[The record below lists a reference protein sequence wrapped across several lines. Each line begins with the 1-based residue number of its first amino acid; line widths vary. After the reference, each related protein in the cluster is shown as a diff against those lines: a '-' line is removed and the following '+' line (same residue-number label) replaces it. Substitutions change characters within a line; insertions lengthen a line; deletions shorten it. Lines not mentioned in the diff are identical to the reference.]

1 MIRALIL
8 SSLLILSSCASERIV
23 YKVVYR
29 EIYPDVPIYAP
40 VTYPPVPLFV
50 WGDYRIYKEQCQ
62 ALIDE
67 SNLNLKSVYEI
78 LEKQRDK
85 AKEF

>member
-1 MIRALIL
+1 MIRVLTL
-8 SSLLILSSCASERIV
+8 LSLLLLSSCASEKIV

-29 EIYPDVPIYAP
+29 EVYPDVPIYTA
-40 VTYPPVPLFV
+40 VGYPTVELHV
-50 WGDYRIYKEQCQ
+50 WGDYRIYKEQCE

-67 SNLNLKSVYEI
+67 SNINLDSIYNI

-85 AKEF
+85 AKEL